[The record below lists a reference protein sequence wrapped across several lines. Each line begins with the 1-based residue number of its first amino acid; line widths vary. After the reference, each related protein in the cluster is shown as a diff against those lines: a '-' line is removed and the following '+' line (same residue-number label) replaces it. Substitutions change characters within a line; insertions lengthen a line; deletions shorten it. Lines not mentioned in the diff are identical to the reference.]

1 MSAKN
6 LDSQGRWRNVTVA
19 FRVSAEEDALIESF
33 VRMSGLSKQEYITR
47 KLTDT
52 AVIVQGNPKV
62 YRGLLLEMRAI
73 RDELERIGRGG
84 SISPDLETRISLL
97 VSIMDGMQDDVEWIR

>member
-1 MSAKN
+1 M
-6 LDSQGRWRNVTVA
+6 DSQGRWRNITVA

-33 VRMSGLSKQEYITR
+33 VRMSGLTKQEYITR

-73 RDELERIGRGG
+73 RDELRRIGNGESVG
-84 SISPDLETRISLL
+84 PDLLTRISLL